1 MTTSDDH
8 AVEVRALTR
17 EFGSRRRPD
26 AVVTAL
32 RGIDLTVRTGE
43 VHGLLGPNGAG
54 KTTLCKIL
62 TTVLLP
68 SSGTARVCGHDIAAS
83 PRAVKPLIGI
93 VFGGDRG
100 LYGRITPRQNLG
112 LWGAL
117 YGLHGR
123 ELRRR
128 TDALLDRVGL
138 SERADDR
145 VDGFSRGMK
154 QRLHLARGLV
164 SDPQVLI
171 LDEPTTGM
179 DPLAAYDFRTLVREL
194 RAEGRTVLITTHD
207 MAEAEAVCDRVTL
220 IDQGRVLATDRPEV
234 LARRMSAYE
243 RVEAAAVSAA
253 VAEDLRGLPG
263 VSSLDRTPDGRVSVE
278 ISAADTTGEVLRR
291 LVASGVTSLATVRP
305 GLAEVYRHLVQ
316 DRGMRVTR

>member
-1 MTTSDDH
+1 MTAPDLP
-8 AVEVRALTR
+8 AIEVRSLTR

-26 AVVTAL
+26 AMVTAL
-32 RGIDLTVRTGE
+32 RGIDLTVRRGE
-43 VHGLLGPNGAG
+43 VRGLLGPNGAG

-68 SSGTARVCGHDIAAS
+68 SSGTGRVCGHDVAAE

-100 LYGRITPRQNLG
+100 LYGRISPRQNLG

-128 TDALLDRVGL
+128 TDELLDRVGL

-164 SDPQVLI
+164 SDPRVLI

-179 DPLAAYDFRTLVREL
+179 DPLAAYDFRKLVGEL
-194 RAEGRTVLITTHD
+194 RAEGRTLLITTHD
-207 MAEAEAVCDRVTL
+207 MAEAEAVCDQVTL
-220 IDQGRVLATDRPEV
+220 IDQGQVLVTDRPEV

-243 RVEAAAVSAA
+243 RVEAAAVPAA
-253 VAEDLRGLPG
+253 VAEDLRALPG
-263 VSSLDRTPDGRVSVE
+263 VSSLDRTPDGRITVE

-291 LVASGVTSLATVRP
+291 LVAAGVTSLATVRP
-305 GLAEVYRHLVQ
+305 GLAEVYRHLVH

>member
-1 MTTSDDH
+1 MTTSDVP
-8 AVEVRALTR
+8 AIEVTALTR
-17 EFGSRRRPD
+17 VFGSRRRPD
-26 AVVTAL
+26 AAVTAL
-32 RGIDLTVRTGE
+32 RGIDLTIGAGE

-54 KTTLCKIL
+54 KTTLCKII

-68 SSGTARVCGHDIAAS
+68 SGGTARVCGHDVAAA

-100 LYGRITPRQNLG
+100 LYGRITPRQNLA

-123 ELRRR
+123 RLASR
-128 TDALLDRVGL
+128 TDELLERVGL

-164 SDPQVLI
+164 SDPRVLV

-179 DPLAAYDFRTLVREL
+179 DPLAAFDFRTLVQEL

-207 MAEAEAVCDRVTL
+207 MAEAEAVCDLVTL
-220 IDQGRVLATDRPEV
+220 IDRGQVLVTDRPEV

-243 RVEAAAVSAA
+243 RVEAARVPAST
-253 VAEDLRGLPG
+253 AEELRRIPG
-263 VSSLDRTPDGRVSVE
+263 VSSLDRAPDGSVTVE
-278 ISAADTTGEVLRR
+278 VSAAGTTGEVLRT
-291 LVASGVTSLATVRP
+291 LVAAGVTSLATVRP
-305 GLAEVYRHLVQ
+305 GLAEVYRHLVR
-316 DRGMRVTR
+316 DRGMRVGR

>member
-100 LYGRITPRQNLG
+100 LYGRITP
-112 LWGAL
+112 A
-117 YGLHGR
+117 
-123 ELRRR
+123 R
-128 TDALLDRVGL
+128 TSVCGVPSTVCTAANSGGVRTRC
-138 SERADDR
+138 S
-145 VDGFSRGMK
+145 
-154 QRLHLARGLV
+154 
-164 SDPQVLI
+164 
-171 LDEPTTGM
+171 TG
-179 DPLAAYDFRTLVREL
+179 
-194 RAEGRTVLITTHD
+194 
-207 MAEAEAVCDRVTL
+207 
-220 IDQGRVLATDRPEV
+220 
-234 LARRMSAYE
+234 SA
-243 RVEAAAVSAA
+243 
-253 VAEDLRGLPG
+253 
-263 VSSLDRTPDGRVSVE
+263 
-278 ISAADTTGEVLRR
+278 
-291 LVASGVTSLATVRP
+291 
-305 GLAEVYRHLVQ
+305 
-316 DRGMRVTR
+316 